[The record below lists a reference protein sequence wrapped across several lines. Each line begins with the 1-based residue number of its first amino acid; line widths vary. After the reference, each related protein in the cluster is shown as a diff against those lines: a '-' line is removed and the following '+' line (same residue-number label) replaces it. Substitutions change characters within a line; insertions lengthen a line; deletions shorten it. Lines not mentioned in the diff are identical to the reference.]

1 MANNEHISDD
11 NQSTDKLATDISLKN
26 SSDSNSSKP
35 NMDSNKQVT
44 KVFNLLLTQVI
55 QKQKHDETKIEHN
68 YFWDSLAPTI
78 LIKISIIGAL
88 LFFLLAFISTL
99 IKNTIVIYE
108 VAFPA
113 KLLYLIIHIGF
124 VGLFIM
130 SYLIWKIR
138 QLKSSQ
144 KQIEHDFVIGINEAA
159 MNDWK
164 LVEALVKETNYQK
177 EILEYVEKKI
187 NRKLEIIQD
196 REKSSHT
203 LIQLCSVISL
213 GILICIL
220 VPQEFEKLV
229 FSKDIKTLPVV
240 LTVLTALGAGFNL
253 MYRFI
258 IEENIKVQ
266 IIKLKNCI
274 CLLQQAQLLIG
285 YFKENNKVEQSKK
298 KDNKPSLMSRL
309 RNISIEGPED
319 FAANHDLYIS
329 GEKRIEID
337 IH

>member
-1 MANNEHISDD
+1 
-11 NQSTDKLATDISLKN
+11 
-26 SSDSNSSKP
+26 
-35 NMDSNKQVT
+35 
-44 KVFNLLLTQVI
+44 
-55 QKQKHDETKIEHN
+55 
-68 YFWDSLAPTI
+68 
-78 LIKISIIGAL
+78 
-88 LFFLLAFISTL
+88 
-99 IKNTIVIYE
+99 
-108 VAFPA
+108 
-113 KLLYLIIHIGF
+113 
-124 VGLFIM
+124 
-130 SYLIWKIR
+130 
-138 QLKSSQ
+138 
-144 KQIEHDFVIGINEAA
+144 

-203 LIQLCSVISL
+203 LIQFCSVISI

-229 FSKDIKTLPVV
+229 FSRDLKTWSVV

-258 IEENIKVQ
+258 IEENIKGQ

-285 YFKENNKVEQSKK
+285 HFKENNKVEQSKK